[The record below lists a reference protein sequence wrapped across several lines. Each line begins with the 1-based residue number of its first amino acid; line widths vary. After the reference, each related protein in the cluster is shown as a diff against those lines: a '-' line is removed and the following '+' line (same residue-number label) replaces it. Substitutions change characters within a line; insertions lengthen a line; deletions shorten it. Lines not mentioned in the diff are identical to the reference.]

1 MTRAAGVS
9 GEAELMTA
17 MRGGQGWAGL
27 LVCAAMLGLFAP
39 GSARAPQG
47 AELDYPLAIAAGPA
61 GEIYLA
67 DRSLP
72 GVWKLTDG
80 KLTLVFQGSKKF
92 RTPLNA
98 VRCVGVDAQGRVYAG
113 DSATREVYRFNDQ
126 FQPEPLAHSATGTG
140 IGIPMAIAFD
150 KDQNLVVA
158 DLEFP
163 GRVVKIPAGGGEPVV
178 LAQVNAPRGLTVD
191 GEGRVW
197 VLTHGKD
204 RQVVRLL
211 PDGKV
216 ETVVEGQPFDFPQS
230 IVLDDEG
237 HAYVADGYAKAIWK
251 IPAGGGE
258 PVKLVEG
265 HGLLH
270 PDGGAIHKGELL
282 VVDPEVRKGGA
293 KGGATGVFR
302 LTRTGQL
309 TPVELT
315 P

>member
-1 MTRAAGVS
+1 
-9 GEAELMTA
+9 MTA
-17 MRGGQGWAGL
+17 MRGWGGWAW
-27 LVCAAMLGLFAP
+27 LVLGGTLLGLFAP
-39 GSARAPQG
+39 GLARAQQA

-67 DRSLP
+67 DRNLP
-72 GVWKLTDG
+72 GVWKLTEG
-80 KLTLVFQGSKKF
+80 KLTLVFQGAKKF

-98 VRCVGVDAQGRVYAG
+98 VRCVAVDAQGRVYAG
-113 DSATREVYRFNDQ
+113 DSATREVYRFNEQ
-126 FQPEPLAHSATGTG
+126 NQPEPLAHAATGTG
-140 IGIPMAIAFD
+140 VGIPMAIAFD
-150 KDQNLVVA
+150 KEQNLVVA

-163 GRVVKIPAGGGEPVV
+163 GRVVRIPAAGGEPVQ
-178 LAQVNAPRGLTVD
+178 LAQVNAPRGVTVD

-197 VLTHGKD
+197 VLTQGKD

-211 PDGKV
+211 ADGKV

-265 HGLLH
+265 NGLLH
-270 PDGGAIHKGELL
+270 PDGVAIHKGELL
-282 VVDPEVRKGGA
+282 VVDPKVRKGGA
-293 KGGATGVFR
+293 KEGATGVFR
-302 LTRTGQL
+302 LTRAGQL
-309 TPVELT
+309 TPVGLT